1 MAASIEGA
9 VAEGR
14 LEQSRN
20 ELRQMMVESE
30 ERRAKSGYFPRSKT
44 MRMLAGG
51 GGATLLAIGAST
63 LLLLKP
69 QIAKSALKVLPVNM
83 IVRMLA
89 VKFLTRGR

>member
-1 MAASIEGA
+1 MAASVEEA
-9 VAEGR
+9 VVEGR

-30 ERRAKSGYFPRSKT
+30 ERRAKTGYFPRSKT

-51 GGATLLAIGAST
+51 GGATMLAIGAST
-63 LLLLKP
+63 LLLMKP
-69 QIAKSALKVLPVNM
+69 QIVRSALKVLPVNM

-89 VKFLTRGR
+89 VKFLSRGQ